1 MKVQVSGK
9 QIDIGDA
16 LRSHV
21 TARLTASVA
30 KYFDNPIDGAVTFAR
45 DGSDYRAECAVHLRS
60 GITLH
65 AQGRSP
71 DIYASYDMAVDRM
84 ETRLGRYKSRV
95 KGHHNHTRG
104 PLPTSPAQS
113 YVIAAEVEGQEE
125 PATLEPLVIAEAPA
139 EVRTWTVGEA
149 VMQLNLA
156 EAPALLFRNSANGG
170 LNVVYRRPD
179 GNIGWID
186 PSFDPAKRK

>member
-1 MKVQVSGK
+1 MKVQVSGQ
-9 QIDIGDA
+9 QIDVGDA

-21 TARLTASVA
+21 TARLNTSVA
-30 KYFDNPIDGAVTFAR
+30 KYFDNPIDGAVSFAR
-45 DGSDYRAECAVHLRS
+45 DGSDYRSDCAVHLMS

-71 DIYASYDMAVDRM
+71 DIYASYDMAVDRI
-84 ETRLGRYKSRV
+84 ETRLRRYKSRL
-95 KGHHNHTRG
+95 KGHHNHAQG
-104 PLPTSPAQS
+104 PGASSPAQS
-113 YVIAAEVEGQEE
+113 YVIAAELDGQEE
-125 PATLEPLVIAEAPA
+125 PPTLEPLIIAEASA

-156 EAPALLFRNSANGG
+156 EAPALLFRNSAHGG

-179 GNIGWID
+179 GNVGWID
-186 PSFDPAKRK
+186 PSFDPQRT

>member
-1 MKVQVSGK
+1 MKVQVSGQ
-9 QIDIGDA
+9 QIDVGDA

-21 TARLTASVA
+21 TARLNASVA

-45 DGSDYRAECAVHLRS
+45 DGSEYRSDCAVHLRS

-65 AQGRSP
+65 ASGRSP
-71 DIYASYDMAVDRM
+71 DIYASYDMAVDRI
-84 ETRLGRYKSRV
+84 EKRLRRYKGRL
-95 KGHHNHTRG
+95 KGHHNHGAG
-104 PLPTSPAQS
+104 PGASSPAQS
-113 YVIAAEVEGQEE
+113 YVIAAELDGQEE
-125 PATLEPLVIAEAPA
+125 PTTLEPLIIAEAS
-139 EVRTWTVGEA
+139 EQVRTWTVGEA

-156 EAPALLFRNSANGG
+156 DAPALLFRNSAHGG

-186 PSFDPAKRK
+186 PSFDPKRK

>member
-1 MKVQVSGK
+1 MKVQVSG
-9 QIDIGDA
+9 QRIDVGDA

-21 TARLTASVA
+21 TARLNASVA

-45 DGSDYRAECAVHLRS
+45 DGNDYRSECAVHLKS

-84 ETRLGRYKSRV
+84 ETRLRRYKSRL
-95 KGHHNHTRG
+95 KGHHNHAQG
-104 PLPTSPAQS
+104 AVQSSPAQS
-113 YVIAAEVEGQEE
+113 YVIAAEEEGQEE
-125 PATLEPLVIAEAPA
+125 PKTLEPLIIAEASS

-156 EAPALLFRNSANGG
+156 EAPALLFRNSAHGG

-179 GNIGWID
+179 GNVGWID
-186 PSFDPAKRK
+186 PSFDPKRK